1 MSAWYCF
8 DIVRKQFVLVTQGLM
23 VKIWIFD
30 PTAFTPM
37 QREQSLVVQG
47 DGPRWNRIQVMTN
60 YFITQYVILL
70 YSKGI
75 TATCTCKLL
84 N

>member
-1 MSAWYCF
+1 
-8 DIVRKQFVLVTQGLM
+8 
-23 VKIWIFD
+23 
-30 PTAFTPM
+30 M
-37 QREQSLVVQG
+37 QREQSLVLQG
-47 DGPRWNRIQVMTN
+47 DGPRWNRIQVMVN

-75 TATCTCKLL
+75 TTTCTYKLL